1 MGPPDSDWVSRVPS
15 YSGYPYAGNDFRV
28 RGFHA
33 LWPNF
38 PDRSADD
45 FHTMSGSYNPGKQA
59 PRFVLFRF
67 RSPLPAESQLISS
80 PADTEMFHFSACRL
94 PFVFYSERDS
104 RPDAGWVAPFGNPR
118 IKSCRQ
124 SPGIFAVNCAL
135 RRHTMP
141 RHPSCARIRL
151 IGNARS
157 RLGIRCNSLL
167 PKTML
172 FSKNIR
178 LPEEAVQNTRPSREI
193 LSDFARQLSNGG
205 GRDWNRTS
213 DLVLIRDAL

>member
-45 FHTMSGSYNPGKQA
+45 SHTMSGSYNPEEQA
-59 PRFVLFRF
+59 LRFVLFRF
-67 RSPLPAESQLISS
+67 RSPLPAESQLISL
-80 PADTEMFHFSACRL
+80 PADTEMFHFSACRPTSL
-94 PFVFYSERDS
+94 FYSERGS

-151 IGNARS
+151 IGNPISTRYT
-157 RLGIRCNSLL
+157 LQFFITQNY
-167 PKTML
+167 
-172 FSKNIR
+172 
-178 LPEEAVQNTRPSREI
+178 AVVKEHPLR
-193 LSDFARQLSNGG
+193 
-205 GRDWNRTS
+205 
-213 DLVLIRDAL
+213 